1 MKRLK
6 CKLSQRRD
14 GSQNRNP
21 TQHNDALVEEPI
33 DTTNGS
39 HGRKFSQP
47 KAKTESVNGIN
58 TKKKSENSRGR
69 NFSFLKNRDYK
80 SMINNSAGHIAKTK
94 GGLRGEKSASTRIE
108 VSASDKAYDNDHS
121 RSKNNNSSSLG
132 EQNINNVTSPS
143 NKVMKRKT
151 NLLVENKSK
160 STSTISVA
168 NQSPPVTFSRSISA
182 LASTSD
188 ENTNDTLISSHD
200 DYQRILKAAHSLD
213 NVGNSQFER
222 KEYQDALKSYSTA
235 LRLKRTS
242 LNFRLKTPDA
252 TEQLLASVATSI
264 NNIGYLRQCTGGC
277 TLDEIMM
284 AYQDSLQI
292 KKEILGVKDLSVGK
306 TLNNIGS
313 VYFGEHAYEDAMKA
327 YEEALEII
335 VSNLGPKHLD
345 VATVHSNIG
354 DVHLATKKLEQSRK
368 SYREALKIRWAH
380 LSDNDPKI
388 SRLLEKIAT
397 IEMADTPRELI
408 RQRLFA
414 RMDGEYYANASDD
427 EEEIDLKKL
436 GEAVK
441 NDVSYVEM
449 VKRKLAL
456 EMIRDKIVLLRD
468 MRRIEESDEMPSRDS
483 DATSLTR
490 DERNSALSSVKER
503 IKQMKEQRQST
514 SASARDLA
522 NTLAPPTVIRSIPRK
537 LESQYDDVEGAA
549 VFKEDWI
556 SPTAQ
561 RDEIMSRW
569 EICTIRSDQ
578 STSG

>member
-21 TQHNDALVEEPI
+21 IQDNGTLVEEPI

-47 KAKTESVNGIN
+47 KAKTESGNGIN
-58 TKKKSENSRGR
+58 TKQTSENSRGR

-80 SMINNSAGHIAKTK
+80 SMINNSAEHVAKPK
-94 GGLRGEKSASTRIE
+94 GALPGKKSASTRIE
-108 VSASDKAYDNDHS
+108 VSANDKAYDSDHS

-132 EQNINNVTSPS
+132 EQNINNGTSPS
-143 NKVMKRKT
+143 YKVMKRKT
-151 NLLVENKSK
+151 NLLVDNQSN
-160 STSTISVA
+160 STSAISVA
-168 NQSPPVTFSRSISA
+168 KQSPPVAFSRSMSA

-188 ENTNDTLISSHD
+188 ENTNDTLVSSHD

-213 NVGNSQFER
+213 NAGNSQFER
-222 KEYQDALKSYSTA
+222 KEYQDALTSYSTA

-277 TLDEIMM
+277 TSDEIMM

-327 YEEALEII
+327 YEQALEII
-335 VSNLGPKHLD
+335 ISNLGPKHLD

-354 DVHLATKKLEQSRK
+354 DVHLATKKLEESRK
-368 SYREALKIRWAH
+368 SYRESLKIRWAH

-397 IEMADTPRELI
+397 IEMADTQRELI

-414 RMDGEYYANASDD
+414 RMNGEYYANASDD

-436 GEAVK
+436 AEAVK
-441 NDVSYVEM
+441 SDVSYVEM

-468 MRRIEESDEMPSRDS
+468 MRRIEESDEMPSKDS

-522 NTLAPPTVIRSIPRK
+522 NPLAPPIVIRSIPRK
-537 LESQYDDVEGAA
+537 ESQYDDVAGAA

-561 RDEIMSRW
+561 SDEITHRW
-569 EICTIRSDQ
+569 KSYSIHSDQ